1 MTSRPMGVVLLAII
15 QLLTGLWDLLLSLVL
30 LDVAK
35 GNATEGLVNILGIA

>member
-30 LDVAK
+30 LDGAK

>member
-1 MTSRPMGVVLLAII
+1 MTSRPMGIVLLAII